1 MGLRVRRVK
10 RAFGFDKSKTEKY
23 VIVPDRA
30 TIVSFEHLCEQV
42 ALISGINLGMV
53 QATVFGL
60 VRSMRT
66 FIQQGHTVQVEG
78 FGTFIPSFNAK
89 SSLVEKEANVDSI
102 HHVKLRFLPS
112 AELKAAMSSMEFV
125 FDATD
130 STNDSKTASGEDGSE
145 SGDDSESPDEI

>member
-1 MGLRVRRVK
+1 M
-10 RAFGFDKSKTEKY
+10 
-23 VIVPDRA
+23 IVPDRA

-112 AELKAAMSSMEFV
+112 AELKAVMNSMEFV
-125 FDATD
+125 FDVVD
-130 STNDSKTASGEDGSE
+130 STNDTKAASSEEGSG
-145 SGDDSESPDEI
+145 SGGDSESPDEI

>member
-10 RAFGFDKSKTEKY
+10 RAFGFDKTKTEKY

-53 QATVFGL
+53 QATIFGL

-66 FIQQGHTVQVEG
+66 FIQQGHTVQVDG

-89 SSLVEKEANVDSI
+89 SSLVEKEANICKTSFPPQRGVEGGDELDGI
-102 HHVKLRFLPS
+102 RIRRDGQYERF
-112 AELKAAMSSMEFV
+112 
-125 FDATD
+125 
-130 STNDSKTASGEDGSE
+130 
-145 SGDDSESPDEI
+145 

>member
-10 RAFGFDKSKTEKY
+10 RAFGFDKTKTEKY

-53 QATVFGL
+53 QATIFGL

-66 FIQQGHTVQVEG
+66 FIQQGHTVQVDG
-78 FGTFIPSFNAK
+78 LVH
-89 SSLVEKEANVDSI
+89 SSPLSTP
-102 HHVKLRFLPS
+102 R
-112 AELKAAMSSMEFV
+112 AAWWR
-125 FDATD
+125 
-130 STNDSKTASGEDGSE
+130 KRR
-145 SGDDSESPDEI
+145 I

>member
-1 MGLRVRRVK
+1 MK